1 MNEKDKFKSIT
12 NKSLQLISELE
23 KVSPGLGG
31 YVLNEAEAEGIPPEE
46 IIARAIQF
54 KALVQEAVKSRL
66 TVDQL
71 LATFDLWDAIYR
83 RALQSA
89 FITTQ
94 LWGVMAQVFSGFM
107 ELYSN
112 VYAAARKAADE
123 SGDAEVK
130 KEMLR
135 MWRRMMKN
143 MQEAMKMVQ
152 GSIVPESVR
161 QFRPYTAKATEVR
174 KNEEDR

>member
-1 MNEKDKFKSIT
+1 MNEKDKFKSIM
-12 NKSLQLISELE
+12 NKSLQLVSELE

-31 YVLNEAEAEGIPPEE
+31 YVLNEAEAEGLPPEE
-46 IIARAIQF
+46 VIARAIQF

-94 LWGVMAQVFSGFM
+94 LWGVMAQVFNGFM

-112 VYAAARKAADE
+112 VYAAAKKAADE
-123 SGDAEVK
+123 SGDTEIK

-152 GSIVPESVR
+152 GVTVPESVR
-161 QFRPYTAKATEVR
+161 QFRTYTVKAEAR
-174 KNEEDR
+174 KNEENR

>member
-1 MNEKDKFKSIT
+1 M
-12 NKSLQLISELE
+12 
-23 KVSPGLGG
+23 
-31 YVLNEAEAEGIPPEE
+31 
-46 IIARAIQF
+46 
-54 KALVQEAVKSRL
+54 QEAVKSRL

-107 ELYSN
+107 ELYSS

-123 SGDAEVK
+123 SGDAEVR

-161 QFRPYTAKATEVR
+161 QFRPYTIRSGAR